1 MYIFSLTSLKM
12 NDKSNSNENYNGIIK
27 INNTHKIYIPQE
39 LISYLYTA
47 SISNESCWDQLIN
60 IINNKKVQENTNIV
74 ICGMPDIHIGYAFPI
89 GTIVGMPLN
98 NHTLIS
104 PMGVGN
110 DINCGVRCLK
120 TNLKYNDIKSKI
132 TVLAKK
138 LYEFIPCGTEKTY
151 INLTHKDI
159 KTILLDGIKG
169 IIGKKFV
176 IKKDSKEITLNS
188 LYENIENYSSVESY
202 GCLPSSIDNITQ
214 AQLGKGISMI
224 GTLGAGNHYLEIQRV
239 DKVFEPYS
247 EFEIDD
253 IVIFIHCGSRSL
265 GSAISEAYCKKTTDL
280 FIDFYS
286 EDGQN
291 YFKSMNA
298 AANYAFVNREFISM
312 IIDSVF
318 KEEFPNFKLKIIT
331 DTGHNIA
338 KVEVIDGKEY
348 LIHRKGASRSYPNE
362 YIAVGGSMG
371 TSSYILKGASC
382 KDTFYSTCHGS
393 GRLVSRTDAHKI
405 FNYKTMMDSMKNIEL
420 KFHSEKKILEE
431 APDCY
436 KDIEIVVNHCE
447 KMGINKK
454 VARTKPLIV
463 IKG

>member
-1 MYIFSLTSLKM
+1 MSIE
-12 NDKSNSNENYNGIIK
+12 NGSNENYNGIIK
-27 INNTHKIYIPQE
+27 INNTHRIYIPQE
-39 LISYLYTA
+39 LIPYLYTA
-47 SISNESCWDQLIN
+47 SVSNESCWDQLIN
-60 IINNKKVQENTNIV
+60 IINNKKVQKNTDIV
-74 ICGMPDIHIGYAFPI
+74 LCGMPDIHIGYAFPI

-98 NHTLIS
+98 KHTLIS

-132 TVLAKK
+132 TVLAEK
-138 LYEFIPCGTEKTY
+138 LYKFIPCGTERTC

-159 KTILLDGIKG
+159 KNILLNGIKG
-169 IIGKKFV
+169 IIGKNFI
-176 IKKDSKEITLNS
+176 IKKDNQEIILNS
-188 LYENIENYSSVESY
+188 LYKNIEDYSSVENCGS
-202 GCLPSSIDNITQ
+202 LPSSIDNITQ

-239 DKVFEPYS
+239 DEVFEPYS

-253 IVIFIHCGSRSL
+253 IIIFIHCGSRSL
-265 GSAISEAYCKKTTDL
+265 GSAISEAYCEKISDL

-286 EDGQN
+286 ENGQN
-291 YFKSMNA
+291 YFESMNA

-312 IIDSVF
+312 IINNVF
-318 KEEFPNFKLKIIT
+318 KEEFADFQLKIIT

-338 KVEVIDGKEY
+338 KIEIIDGKEY

-371 TSSYILKGASC
+371 TCSYILKGTSC

-393 GRLVSRTDAHKI
+393 GRLVPRREAHKI

-420 KFHSEKKILEE
+420 KFSSKKKILEE
-431 APDCY
+431 APNCY

-454 VARTKPLIV
+454 IARTKPLIV